1 MNINTGII
9 GYQNYLHSLA
19 NNVKQPTQFGIS
31 KKTLSA
37 DTFQKSKV
45 EKSDSHACEEIGN
58 RFSEQKIL
66 QIFDEVY
73 SDVIK
78 ITTKTNPVLNEIR
91 FKEPKIL
98 FIDGE
103 ESSQTQASYSF
114 NDNILKINKK
124 IIDNDCFLICKKDE
138 SGSISSVIGNVKF
151 GDDANIFLKKIRDDV
166 PDAVAVKLTDDEKE
180 LYLRS
185 VFAHELRHFVQSHL
199 MASTDECYQIYKEAH
214 YEKKKQIDETSQEII
229 SVYKEI
235 QEIEPDFVPP
245 QIDITDFSYA
255 LNYSPQKI
263 LDKDTKIKFSILP
276 DDTRFLSV
284 RNNLL
289 PDEINGLQGIGRTD
303 ESSYEEYLSS
313 IIEIDAFNFQSEY
326 LIKISNDKNKDVRS
340 DVICALYS
348 NLCSLVEE
356 GLGEYGE

>member
-9 GYQNYLHSLA
+9 GYQNYLNPLA
-19 NNVKQPTQFGIS
+19 NNVKQTTQFGIS
-31 KKTLSA
+31 KNTLTA

-103 ESSQTQASYSF
+103 EANQTIASYSF
-114 NDNILKINKK
+114 NDNVLKVNKK
-124 IIDNDCFLICKKDE
+124 IIDNDCFLICQKDE
-138 SGSISSVIGNVKF
+138 NGSIESVFGNINL
-151 GDDANIFLKKIRDDV
+151 GDDVDIHLEEIKEDV

-185 VFAHELRHFVQSHL
+185 IFAHELRHFVQSHM
-199 MASTDECYQIYKEAH
+199 MASTDECYQIFKDSH
-214 YEKKKQIDETSQEII
+214 YEKKKQIDEIYQDII
-229 SVYKEI
+229 NLNKEI
-235 QEIEPDFVPP
+235 LEINPDFVATP
-245 QIDITDFSYA
+245 IEMVDCSYA
-255 LNYSPQKI
+255 LNYIPKKI
-263 LDKDTKIKFSILP
+263 LDKDTALKFSILP

-326 LIKISNDKNKDVRS
+326 LLKISGDENKEVRNDVLCS
-340 DVICALYS
+340 LYS
-348 NLCSLVEE
+348 NLCSLVET
-356 GLGEYGE
+356 GLAVN

>member
-1 MNINTGII
+1 MNINTGLIR
-9 GYQNYLHSLA
+9 YQNYLNPLL
-19 NNVKQPTQFGIS
+19 NNVKPATQFGVS
-31 KKTLSA
+31 KNALTA

-58 RFSEQKIL
+58 RFSEQKIRH
-66 QIFDEVY
+66 IFDEVY

-78 ITTKTNPVLNEIR
+78 TITKSNPVLNEIR
-91 FKEPKIL
+91 FKKPEIL
-98 FIDGE
+98 FSDAE

-114 NDNILKINKK
+114 NDNVLKINKK
-124 IIDNDCFLICKKDE
+124 IIDNDYFLICQKDE
-138 SGSISSVIGNVKF
+138 NASISEVFWNVTF
-151 GDDANIFLKKIRDDV
+151 GEDTDILLGKIKEDV
-166 PDAVAVKLTDDEKE
+166 PDAQAVKLTDDEKE

-199 MASTDECYQIYKEAH
+199 MASTDECYQIYKDAH
-214 YEKKKQIDETSQEII
+214 NEKKKQVYETSLEII
-229 SVYKEI
+229 SLSKEI

-245 QIDITDFSYA
+245 QIDMSDFSYA
-255 LNYSPQKI
+255 LNYKPQKI
-263 LDKDTKIKFSILP
+263 LDKDTTIKFSILP

-313 IIEIDAFNFQSEY
+313 MIEIDAFNFQSEY
-326 LIKISNDKNKDVRS
+326 LLKISGDENKEVRNDV
-340 DVICALYS
+340 
-348 NLCSLVEE
+348 LCSLYSILCSLLET
-356 GLGEYGE
+356 GLAVN